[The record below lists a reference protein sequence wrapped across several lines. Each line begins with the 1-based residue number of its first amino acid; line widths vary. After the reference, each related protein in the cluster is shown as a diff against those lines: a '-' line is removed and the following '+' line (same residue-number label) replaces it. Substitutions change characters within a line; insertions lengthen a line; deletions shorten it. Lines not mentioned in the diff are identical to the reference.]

1 MYELLFVQGQ
11 TLKNIGWST
20 SVATGESQEQLLDL
34 MKSELA
40 KKEFFL
46 LITASLLKKIEWLL
60 TMVLILV
67 NTLSKR
73 CNEYGF

>member
-40 KKEFFL
+40 KKRNFS
-46 LITASLLKKIEWLL
+46 SLLPHH
-60 TMVLILV
+60 
-67 NTLSKR
+67 
-73 CNEYGF
+73 Y

>member
-40 KKEFFL
+40 KKGVFPPYYRI
-46 LITASLLKKIEWLL
+46 ITKEDRI
-60 TMVLILV
+60 
-67 NTLSKR
+67 SKR